1 MFKKLISKILR
12 VFDGP
17 KLSRRTKLMDTRS
30 PEDQGYIESYNSRG
44 GL

>member
-1 MFKKLISKILR
+1 MFRKLISKILS

-17 KLSRRTKLMDTRS
+17 KLPRRTKRMDTLS
-30 PEDQGYIESYNSRG
+30 PEDQGHVESYNSRG